1 MFIESQMGRYTKG
14 IIKTEKNMDKEELLG
29 MTEVLTKEVGRITNL
44 MDLKFLKIQ
53 MDRKYIKEIIKV
65 DKNTD
70 KDCLY
75 LVMECSM
82 KVDE

>member
-1 MFIESQMGRYTKG
+1 M
-14 IIKTEKNMDKEELLG
+14 ELYSSRA
-29 MTEVLTKEVGRITNL
+29 GRITNL